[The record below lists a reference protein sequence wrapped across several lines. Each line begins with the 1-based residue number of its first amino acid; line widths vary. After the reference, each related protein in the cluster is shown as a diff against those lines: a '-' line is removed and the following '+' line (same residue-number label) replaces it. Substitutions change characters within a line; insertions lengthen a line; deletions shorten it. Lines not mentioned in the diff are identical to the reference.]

1 MIGSCLKAVLSLGE
15 VLLLLLGFK
24 DLLGLLEVGESSSIG
39 SGQLFSQEL
48 GSFSWGFVE
57 ITSQGGSFLLVQ
69 DGQVSSDIL
78 SDGLDFGEF
87 STTAGWGLG
96 VSEGS

>member
-48 GSFSWGFVE
+48 GSFS
-57 ITSQGGSFLLVQ
+57 
-69 DGQVSSDIL
+69 
-78 SDGLDFGEF
+78 
-87 STTAGWGLG
+87 
-96 VSEGS
+96 